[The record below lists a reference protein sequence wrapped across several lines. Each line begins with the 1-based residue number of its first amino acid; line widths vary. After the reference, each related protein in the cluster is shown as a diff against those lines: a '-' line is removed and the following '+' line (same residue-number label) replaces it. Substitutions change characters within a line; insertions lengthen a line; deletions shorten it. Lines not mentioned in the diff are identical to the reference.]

1 MKKIIPMLLLTAL
14 CICSQIHA
22 QLQRLIEQGLIHNT
36 DLNVARLRIDQAEAT
51 IKAARLANLPSL
63 AFSPNAGISSFD
75 GEKATKTYAFRCKQV
90 GKSICSAD

>member
-36 DLNVARLRIDQAEAT
+36 DLNVARLRIDQA
-51 IKAARLANLPSL
+51 KRP
-63 AFSPNAGISSFD
+63 
-75 GEKATKTYAFRCKQV
+75 
-90 GKSICSAD
+90 